1 MIIDNKL
8 TSTKATLFFWILAF
22 LMVTLYFW
30 TFLNGIKDNIVVL
43 GFAILTTLIYL
54 LLLFSQPFYFSFKD
68 SDEKLTF
75 RFYNAHPFLMKP
87 RAIEINKKLFV
98 KFEVKKSF
106 GGLRKHIILH
116 QRTPKGIAKYPPIS
130 VSALGPQQWLKLQK
144 ALNMQVT
151 YALKFQKNF

>member
-22 LMVTLYFW
+22 LIVTLFLW
-30 TFLNGIKDNIVVL
+30 AFLNGVKENYIVL
-43 GFAILTTLIYL
+43 GFGILSTVVYIL
-54 LLLFSQPFYFSFKD
+54 LALSQPFYFSFKD
-68 SDEKLTF
+68 GDEKLTF
-75 RFYNAHPFLMKP
+75 RFYNAHPFFMKP

-98 KFEVKKSF
+98 KFEVKKSL

-130 VSALGPQQWLKLQK
+130 VSALGSQQWLKLQK
-144 ALNMQVT
+144 ALNLQIT
-151 YALKFQKNF
+151 YALKFQRNF